1 VRRHG
6 ADWLSAAALL
16 PDLLLVLLIEVRWRR
31 PSTPATSVSS
41 PLEQLV
47 FLLQVADVLGG
58 AVEDGELV
66 RTLA

>member
-1 VRRHG
+1 
-6 ADWLSAAALL
+6 L